1 MPQSL
6 AKILIHL
13 TFSTKHH
20 QPLIDIELEQ
30 QLFPYM
36 AKIFRECDSPSLAIN
51 GTKDHIH
58 VLFLLSKKIALCD
71 VIEEVKKNSSKWAK
85 TKGMRYSK
93 FYWQNGYGAFSIGQ
107 SNVDAVKKYIAQQK
121 MHHERKSFKEEFSQ
135 LLKKYDIEYDEQY
148 VWD

>member
-1 MPQSL
+1 
-6 AKILIHL
+6 
-13 TFSTKHH
+13 
-20 QPLIDIELEQ
+20 
-30 QLFPYM
+30 M
-36 AKIFRECDSPSLAIN
+36 AKIFRECDSPSIAIN
-51 GTKDHIH
+51 GTNDHIH

-85 TKGMRYSK
+85 TKGMRYNK

-121 MHHERKSFKEEFSQ
+121 IHHERKSFKEEFLQ
-135 LLKKYDIEYDEQY
+135 LLKKYDIEYDERY